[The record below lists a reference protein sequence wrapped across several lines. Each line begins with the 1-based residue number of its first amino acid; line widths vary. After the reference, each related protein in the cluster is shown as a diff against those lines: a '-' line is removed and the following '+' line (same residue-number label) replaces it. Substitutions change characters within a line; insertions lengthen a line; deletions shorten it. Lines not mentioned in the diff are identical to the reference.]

1 MIVIATDPPFTVP
14 VAAPQNIEA
23 TAFDSN
29 TIQLSWDPPP
39 LESQNGD
46 IQQYLINA
54 TAAESGETV
63 QLVSTVNSVR
73 INNLHPYYTYSIVI
87 SAVTI
92 GPGPYSTPVT
102 VTTFEDGRVHYYLFV
117 SCLMF

>member
-1 MIVIATDPPFTVP
+1 MES
-14 VAAPQNIEA
+14 PQNIQA
-23 TAFDSN
+23 TAVDSSAV
-29 TIQLSWDPPP
+29 QLSWDPPP

-46 IQQYLINA
+46 IQHYLINA

-73 INNLHPYYTYSIVI
+73 ISNLHPYYTYSIVI

-92 GPGPYSTPVT
+92 GPGPYSSPVT
-102 VTTFEDGRVHYYLFV
+102 VATFEDGKDFYSLFGT
-117 SCLMF
+117 